1 MRIKVKDKGI
11 ACGKD
16 VTEKLQK
23 LLQEFKDVKEE
34 KILEFEKGEYF
45 ISSDNAV
52 KKKLYITN
60 TIGDNE
66 WEKNE
71 EPHLNTVAVLIENVN
86 DLIFEGNGCTFVLD
100 GQMTNV
106 SVIGCKNVVLKDFA
120 IRTVN
125 PDMHEFKVVDK
136 KINYIDFEI
145 DAESRYACI
154 DGKYYFTGKDYCVP
168 FNNKSTSAFW
178 IGRIREDNPNNIC
191 RVSHPLLGS
200 YKIKEL
206 SSNLFRAYYLFPKNY
221 KKGDKFYC
229 FDVRRKYAGIFV
241 DNCEN
246 ITLEGIS
253 QYFNYSLAVVCQ
265 NSKDI
270 TIDKCRFAPE
280 KNSSKLMASVADFIQ
295 ICMCRG
301 VVNIKDNYFEG
312 SGDDCLNVH
321 GIHFPI
327 VSHEGRNMTVKFAH
341 LQSHG
346 FNPLRE
352 GDTVKM
358 VDPKTLLG
366 GDTAKIISSES
377 VGEKVI
383 KLVLDH
389 EISAPL
395 GYVIED
401 IDACPD
407 LNFENNTMSRIITR
421 GVLVTTSG
429 KVRISNNKFI
439 NTSMHSILISDDAKS
454 WYESGNVQ
462 DVVIENNYFGECPMY
477 NVFVKP
483 ENAFHRGY
491 VHKNITIKNNTFD
504 SGEKGGLYFKSTDN
518 IVISDNVFKGAKRIK
533 SKNSDIVKLQ

>member
-1 MRIKVKDKGI
+1 MRIKVKEKGI
-11 ACGKD
+11 VCGKD
-16 VTEKLQK
+16 ITEELQQ
-23 LLQEFKDVKEE
+23 LLQELKIIKEE

-45 ISSDNAV
+45 ISSDNAA

-66 WEKNE
+66 WENGE
-71 EPHLNTVAVLIENVN
+71 EPHLNTVAVLIEDVDN
-86 DLIFEGNGCTFVLD
+86 LIFEGNGCTFVLD

-106 SVIGCKNVVLKDFA
+106 SVIGCQNVTLKDFA
-120 IRTVN
+120 VRTLN
-125 PDMHEFKVVDK
+125 PDLHEFRVSDK
-136 KINYIDFEI
+136 KYNYIDFNL
-145 DAESRYACI
+145 DAESRYVCI
-154 DGKYYFTGKDYCVP
+154 DGKYYFAGKDYCVP
-168 FNNKSTSAFW
+168 FNNKAASAFW
-178 IGRIREDNPNNIC
+178 IGHIGTDNPDKIR

-246 ITLEGIS
+246 VTLEGIN

-270 TIDKCRFAPE
+270 SINKCRFAPQA
-280 KNSSKLMASVADFIQ
+280 NSSKLMASVADFIQ

-301 VVNIKDNYFEG
+301 VVNIKDNYFKG

-352 GDTVKM
+352 GDTVKV
-358 VDPKTLLG
+358 VDPKTLTG
-366 GDTAKIISSES
+366 GDKARIISSELIDEKTLRLELDREITAS
-377 VGEKVI
+377 VGF
-383 KLVLDH
+383 
-389 EISAPL
+389 
-395 GYVIED
+395 VIED
-401 IDACPD
+401 IDACPS

-429 KVRISNNKFI
+429 KVRISNNRFI

>member
-1 MRIKVKDKGI
+1 M
-11 ACGKD
+11 
-16 VTEKLQK
+16 
-23 LLQEFKDVKEE
+23 
-34 KILEFEKGEYF
+34 
-45 ISSDNAV
+45 
-52 KKKLYITN
+52 
-60 TIGDNE
+60 
-66 WEKNE
+66 
-71 EPHLNTVAVLIENVN
+71 
-86 DLIFEGNGCTFVLD
+86 
-100 GQMTNV
+100 
-106 SVIGCKNVVLKDFA
+106 
-120 IRTVN
+120 
-125 PDMHEFKVVDK
+125 
-136 KINYIDFEI
+136 
-145 DAESRYACI
+145 
-154 DGKYYFTGKDYCVP
+154 
-168 FNNKSTSAFW
+168 
-178 IGRIREDNPNNIC
+178 
-191 RVSHPLLGS
+191 
-200 YKIKEL
+200 
-206 SSNLFRAYYLFPKNY
+206 FPKNY
-221 KKGDKFYC
+221 KKGDRFYC

-246 ITLEGIS
+246 VTLEGIN

-270 TIDKCRFAPE
+270 SINKCRFAPQA
-280 KNSSKLMASVADFIQ
+280 NSSKLMASVADFIQ

-301 VVNIKDNYFEG
+301 VVNIKDNYFKG

-327 VSHEGRNMTVKFAH
+327 ISREGKTITVKFAH

-352 GDTVKM
+352 GDTVKV
-358 VDPKTLLG
+358 VDPKTLTG
-366 GDTAKIISSES
+366 GDRARIISSELIDEKTLRLELDS
-377 VGEKVI
+377 EITAPVGF
-383 KLVLDH
+383 
-389 EISAPL
+389 
-395 GYVIED
+395 VIED
-401 IDACPD
+401 IDACPG

-429 KVRISNNKFI
+429 KVRISNNRFI